1 MKTRL
6 AIAAAV
12 LAIAAAPPAA
22 AGTAMT
28 PVSAAEVEKYQGD
41 GGVLRLL
48 DNPAGTNAFAR
59 YTIQK
64 FRLDKKYGFEMQ
76 IVPAGSTQ
84 AAVTAIQAGGGDVS
98 TADFMVLARLR
109 HAGVNAIGIG
119 PMLKWADHI
128 IVPTGSSIQNFGD
141 LKGKRVGTVHRS
153 NSNWIVMRAVALNK
167 YNFELEKDSVVH
179 EGGIA
184 LLRGLIEQGQLDA
197 TFMYDNITP
206 AMTVTGKFRVL
217 NQMSD
222 LIDLL
227 GLPPDAP
234 FLLFMTS
241 GDYAAAHPRNV
252 RAYMAA
258 YREAV
263 QILRSDDEVWM
274 EQGRLMKMDEPSIPP
289 VRDEMRADLLSTFGP
304 TSEADLQKTFEIL
317 LATAGA
323 DVMGMSRLPDG
334 LMTLDYQ

>member
-1 MKTRL
+1 MSARWASL
-6 AIAAAV
+6 ALLAAV
-12 LAIAAAPPAA
+12 AASTAGAAAPMPQ
-22 AGTAMT
+22 
-28 PVSAAEVEKYQGD
+28 VSAEEVAKYQGD

-76 IVPAGSTQ
+76 IVPVGSTQ

-98 TADFMVLARLR
+98 TGDFMVVARLR
-109 HAGVNAIGIG
+109 HAGVNVVGIG

-128 IVPTGSSIQNFGD
+128 VVPAGSSIRDLGD
-141 LKGKRVGTVHRS
+141 LKGKRVGMVNRAQ
-153 NSNWIVMRAVALNK
+153 SNWLVIRAAARDK
-167 YNFELEKDSVVH
+167 YNYDIEKESTVH

-217 NQMSD
+217 YQMSE
-222 LIDLL
+222 LINLL

-234 FLLFMTS
+234 FLFFMAPGT
-241 GDYAAAHPRNV
+241 YATAHPKNL

-263 QILRSDDEVWM
+263 AILRSDDEIWM
-274 EQGRLMKMDEPSIPP
+274 EQGRIMKMDDASIPP
-289 VRDEMRADLLSTFGP
+289 VRDEMREDLLTTFGP
-304 TSEADLQKTFEIL
+304 SSASDLQKTFEIL
-317 LATAGA
+317 LETAGPE
-323 DVMGMSRLPDG
+323 VMGMSRLPEG
-334 LMTLDYQ
+334 LMTMDYQ

>member
-6 AIAAAV
+6 VILAV
-12 LAIAAAPPAA
+12 LMAVAAAPPLAA
-22 AGTAMT
+22 QTTIG
-28 PVSAAEVEKYQGD
+28 PVSADEVARYQGD

-59 YTIQK
+59 YTMQK

-76 IVPAGSTQ
+76 IVQVGSTQ

-98 TADFMVLARLR
+98 TADFLLLARLR

-128 IVPTGSSIQNFGD
+128 IVPTESSIRDFGD
-141 LKGKRVGTVHRS
+141 LKGKRVGMVNRAQ
-153 NSNWIVMRAVALNK
+153 SNWIVMRAVALKK

-217 NQMSD
+217 NQMSE
-222 LIDLL
+222 LINLL

-241 GDYAAAHPRNV
+241 GNYAAAHPKNV

-263 QILRSDDEVWM
+263 ATLRGNDEIWM
-274 EQGRLMKMDEPSIPP
+274 EQGRLMKMDEASIPP
-289 VRDEMRADLLSTFGP
+289 VRDEMREDLLSTFGP
-304 TSEADLQKTFEIL
+304 TSAADLQKTFDIL
-317 LATAGA
+317 LETAGPE
-323 DVMGMSRLPDG
+323 VLGMSRLPEH
-334 LMTLDYQ
+334 LMTLEYQ